1 MSRFDSIELR
11 RAFACFPSGL
21 IAIGALHDGKPHGM
35 VASSFTS
42 VSLDPPLVSVCFAKT
57 SGTWQVLRQLPRVG
71 LSVLSEGHLAV
82 VSDLAAK
89 GADKF
94 VNVAWRSSEAGA
106 VYVDGA
112 GLWVEGSFFQV
123 VDAGDHDVAIL
134 KIERLK
140 PFPEVSPIVFHASS
154 YTQLVRVEH

>member
-1 MSRFDSIELR
+1 MSRFDALQLR
-11 RAFACFPSGL
+11 SAFSCFPSGL
-21 IAIGALHDGKPHGM
+21 IAIGALHDGKPRGM
-35 VASSFTS
+35 VVSSFTS

-57 SGTWQVLRQLPRVG
+57 SGTWQVLRHLPRVG
-71 LSVLSEGHLAV
+71 LSVLSEDHRAV
-82 VSDLAAK
+82 ASDLAAR
-89 GADKF
+89 GDDKF

-112 GLWVEGSFFQV
+112 GLWVEGSFFQI

-134 KIERLK
+134 EIQRLK
-140 PFPEVSPIVFHASS
+140 PFPDVSPIVFHASA